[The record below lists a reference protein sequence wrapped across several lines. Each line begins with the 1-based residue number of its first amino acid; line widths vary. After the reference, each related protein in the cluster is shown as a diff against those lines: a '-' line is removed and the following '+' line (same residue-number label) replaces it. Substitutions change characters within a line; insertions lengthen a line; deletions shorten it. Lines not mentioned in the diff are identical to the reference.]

1 LLSKKKSLMVSRV
14 YTPLIP
20 AYPRSQSVGNGRGP
34 VSSATDDQKAIA
46 QGNANDANRPSAGLQ
61 AVQFDRS
68 QKIPLDA
75 VIHDFKNTMNALGAD
90 EQTRSEVAAYLN
102 VVRLQAAKDQPEVP
116 FIKQTLRT
124 AANSLDQ
131 FIGKAL
137 GQPSKVVKEWVDA
150 LLMQDIDYH
159 ADLPPE
165 ETGAESNG
173 KSNNQEVKFAANSPE
188 NDASDPVQVAADDAP
203 GLNAAAKTQLKTLI
217 EDAKTSQQAD
227 NSADANQKL
236 QQALDLL
243 SNQVRPDLEG
253 KVWQLKG
260 RFADQSGQWEEA
272 VSCFEQ
278 AANRFEAANL
288 PQKQANSLHA
298 MASILE
304 EHGQLD
310 KAQAAYQQVV
320 ELDTQYGDAKSQL
333 RSLNDL
339 GSLHLRRGDVAQATQ
354 TLQQAAQLMQNQPIP
369 PQVQSDI
376 LSNLGAAQR
385 KAQDFNQAIQS
396 YQQSLKTAR
405 EAKDRSRYTST
416 LQQLASLFVEA
427 NQPDQAMKAL
437 QRLKA
442 LGQSA

>member
-1 LLSKKKSLMVSRV
+1 MVSRV

-20 AYPRSQSVGNGRGP
+20 AYPRSQGVGNGRGP
-34 VSSATDDQKAIA
+34 VSSATDEQTAVA
-46 QGNANDANRPSAGLQ
+46 QGNANDTNRPSAGLQ

-75 VIHDFKNTMNALGAD
+75 VIHDFKNTMTALGAD

-159 ADLPPE
+159 ADLPPV
-165 ETGAESNG
+165 ETGAEGNG
-173 KSNNQEVKFAANSPE
+173 KPNNEEVKFAANATE
-188 NDASDPVQVAADDAP
+188 NDANSDPAQAVPDDTK
-203 GLNAAAKTQLKTLI
+203 GLSAAAKTQLKTLI

-236 QQALDLL
+236 QQVLDLL
-243 SNQVRPDLEG
+243 SNQDRPDLEG

-278 AANRFEAANL
+278 AANRFEAASL

-304 EHGQLD
+304 ERGQLD

-320 ELDTQYGDAKSQL
+320 ELDTQYGDAKAQL

-339 GSLHLRRGDVAQATQ
+339 GSLYLHRGDAAQATQ
-354 TLQQAAQLMQNQPIP
+354 TLQQAAQLMQNQPVP

-385 KAQDFNQAIQS
+385 KAQDFTQAIQS

-437 QRLKA
+437 QRLKS